1 MQTYGLKVGDKV
13 KLSQNAG
20 THPQGY
26 VSNNLSRK
34 EPIVVKAWSGSFII
48 DGFKFID
55 GATYISLIG
64 AGYLIATEVELDKKG
79 TSEPLCKFKVGDKV
93 RFIPDNM
100 ETSFYSA
107 AIAYS
112 KPLKEKSDDIF
123 TVAEVGSNGVPTW
136 QYMFIRVMEDKDM
149 FWHPIDCFELVKD
162 KDITEVAEGD
172 YVTIL
177 KGISNWNKEMDVF
190 IGRTVEVTKVRRT
203 GSHNIVIQF
212 EGYDGWTW
220 ETKSKHFRYATPEEI
235 ITYESGTKTI
245 KFGSIVFTLVK
256 GSKVATSD
264 RGNVTVKDIEKA
276 FGCLLP
282 SVNVGI
288 LGYSPTT
295 SVSLDTTVAFGCQ
308 KDSLKKVIEIYNFI
322 K

>member
-20 THPQGY
+20 THPTGY
-26 VSNNLSRK
+26 VSEDLFRK
-34 EPIVVKAWSGSFII
+34 EPIAVKAWSGSFII

-64 AGYLIATEVELDKKG
+64 AGYLIATEVELDKKE
-79 TSEPLCKFKVGDKV
+79 TSETLCKFKVGDKV
-93 RFIPDNM
+93 RFLPDNM

-107 AIAYS
+107 AKVYS
-112 KPLKEKSDDIF
+112 RRLKENPNDIF
-123 TVAEVGSNGVPTW
+123 TVSAVGSNGIPSW
-136 QYMFIRVMEDKDM
+136 SYMFIMVREDSRGS
-149 FWHPIDCFELVKD
+149 WHPVDCFELVKD
-162 KDITEVAEGD
+162 KDITMVAEGD

-177 KGISNWNKEMDVF
+177 KGTSNWNKDMDVF

-203 GSHNIVIQF
+203 GFHNIVIEF
-212 EGYDGWTW
+212 EGYDKWIW

-235 ITYESGTKTI
+235 MAYKSGIKII
-245 KFGSIVFTLVK
+245 KFDSIVFTLVK

-282 SVNVGI
+282 SVNVDI
-288 LGYSPTT
+288 LGYSPKI
-295 SVSLDTTVAFGCQ
+295 SVSLDTIVAFGCQ
-308 KDSLKKVIEIYNFI
+308 KDSLEKVIEIYNFI